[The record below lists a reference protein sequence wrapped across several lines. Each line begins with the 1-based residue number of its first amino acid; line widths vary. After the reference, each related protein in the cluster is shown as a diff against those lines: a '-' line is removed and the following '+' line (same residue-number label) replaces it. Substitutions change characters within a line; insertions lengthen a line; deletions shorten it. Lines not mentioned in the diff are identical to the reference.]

1 MSFLLLQG
9 TKGPFLVLLSHTFRY
24 CCYAF
29 IGFNKFCLDG
39 HNMLMPFSLTHAEH
53 PSSFSRPMSLCMVT
67 ITCMYIHVQSCTF
80 CTCTPAYVTV
90 GLLGVW
96 ARGGGGASRSDLAGP
111 TKMGLLRACEVYF
124 ILHNSKR
131 VGTYEFRG
139 WPTPGKKKRKKKECL
154 APMNAGDGPRLVKR
168 KRKKKS

>member
-1 MSFLLLQG
+1 MTSCHSSIAMSFLLLQG

-96 ARGGGGASRSDLAGP
+96 ARGGGGGGRGSCRTNQNGAA
-111 TKMGLLRACEVYF
+111 TGLLF
-124 ILHNSKR
+124 
-131 VGTYEFRG
+131 
-139 WPTPGKKKRKKKECL
+139 
-154 APMNAGDGPRLVKR
+154 
-168 KRKKKS
+168 KSLESTMSGA